1 MLEIKNLKVTVDDIE
16 ILQGIDLSVQPGSIH
31 AIMGPNGSGKSTLA
45 YTLMGHPAYTVTS
58 GTVFLQDG
66 ERVLLQDQSQNQ
78 DQSQSIDQDQSQNQD
93 QNQDQNHNIDVLS
106 LSPDKRAKAGI
117 FLSFQQPLVL
127 AGVRADIFL
136 LEAYRAVTGHM
147 ISVPDFTQL
156 LEKLIER
163 LGISHSFIVRN
174 VNEGFSGGEKKKFEL
189 LQLALLKPKIAIL
202 DEIDSGLDIDALKS
216 VADGLSYIRKENPAM
231 SFIIITHYRR
241 ILDYIRPDQ
250 VHIIDKGVLVASGDY
265 SLVDTLELHGYEA
278 YCIDSSVKSRTE
290 NSFGDLLR

>member
-45 YTLMGHPAYTVTS
+45 YTLMGHPAYTVTA

-78 DQSQSIDQDQSQNQD
+78 DQSQSIDQNQSQNQD
-93 QNQDQNHNIDVLS
+93 QSQKIDVLS

-163 LGISHSFIVRN
+163 LGISHTFIVRN

-250 VHIIDKGVLVASGDY
+250 VHIIDKGILVASGDY
-265 SLVDTLELHGYEA
+265 RLIDTLESRGYEVYRA
-278 YCIDSSVKSRTE
+278 ESRV
-290 NSFGDLLR
+290 GDI